1 MNECEETLVITN
13 KVIYA
18 GAYVITEKLNGK
30 PKNYNNRR
38 KHKQPLGKSKIE
50 EEINGIRGEVA
61 ILDELLRP
69 VKAKSRKINEMKK
82 KYAMKKQEDL
92 PSLKETLKQEIQL
105 KAQRICRYEK
115 KTNSTIIITPSSQ
128 TNKC

>member
-18 GAYVITEKLNGK
+18 GAYVITEKLSGK

-61 ILDELLRP
+61 ILD
-69 VKAKSRKINEMKK
+69 
-82 KYAMKKQEDL
+82 
-92 PSLKETLKQEIQL
+92 
-105 KAQRICRYEK
+105 
-115 KTNSTIIITPSSQ
+115 
-128 TNKC
+128 